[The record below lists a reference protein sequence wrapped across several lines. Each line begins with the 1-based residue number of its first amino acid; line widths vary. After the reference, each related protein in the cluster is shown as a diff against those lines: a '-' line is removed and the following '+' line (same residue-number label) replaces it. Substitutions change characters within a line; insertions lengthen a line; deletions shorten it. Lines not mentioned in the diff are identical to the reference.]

1 MTPNPEGMVVTA
13 SYASI
18 RTLLAGMAMQG
29 DMADGGFTSA
39 RDWSV
44 QDWSDRATVWVRAA
58 DALIAELTKD
68 GGLL

>member
-29 DMADGGFTSA
+29 DITRVGFGLGEGYK
-39 RDWSV
+39 
-44 QDWSDRATVWVRAA
+44 DRPKDWVRAA

-68 GGLL
+68 GGVL